1 MTDET
6 SAAALGKNYLLIQ
19 PNRKKNFGFPKCYP
33 FPVVRD
39 PGDETASWNC
49 VIGHLK
55 EHSVEVSDEKDIEL
69 IFSQVNRNE
78 ILLLYFKSSILE
90 YLNTLEQL
98 TINNLQG
105 FSITHSCAI
114 LRQNGRLRVKWPF
127 SLS

>member
-1 MTDET
+1 MADET

-39 PGDETASWNC
+39 SGDETASWNC

-69 IFSQVNRNE
+69 IFSQVSR
-78 ILLLYFKSSILE
+78 
-90 YLNTLEQL
+90 
-98 TINNLQG
+98 
-105 FSITHSCAI
+105 
-114 LRQNGRLRVKWPF
+114 
-127 SLS
+127 